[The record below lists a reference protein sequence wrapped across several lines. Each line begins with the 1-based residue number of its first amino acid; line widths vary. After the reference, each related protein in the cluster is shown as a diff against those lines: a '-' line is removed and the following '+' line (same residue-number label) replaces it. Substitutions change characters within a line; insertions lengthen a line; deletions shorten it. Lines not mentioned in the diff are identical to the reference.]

1 MPTHESNPH
10 PINPR
15 WRARKLDP
23 ARMTPLTRQQLRN
36 EAEANATRA
45 AETQNET
52 GDRSLETL
60 SVTGD
65 ELIHQADDYGEV
77 VAAQHL
83 AQHQQR
89 LAREQH
95 VLDEERL
102 EHERLQSEYH
112 RRPERTMHRRGDEQ

>member
-1 MPTHESNPH
+1 
-10 PINPR
+10 
-15 WRARKLDP
+15 
-23 ARMTPLTRQQLRN
+23 MTPLTRQQLRN

-65 ELIHQADDYGEV
+65 ELINQADDYGEV

-83 AQHQQR
+83 SQHQQR

-112 RRPERTMHRRGDEQ
+112 RRPERTMHRRVDEQ

>member
-1 MPTHESNPH
+1 MSTNELQTD

-36 EAEANATRA
+36 EAETNAARA
-45 AETQNET
+45 AQEQHDAA
-52 GDRSLETL
+52 DRWLEAV

-65 ELIHQADDYGEV
+65 ELISQADDYRHT
-77 VAAQHL
+77 VAAQQQ
-83 AQHQQR
+83 AQHDQR

-112 RRPERTMHRRGDEQ
+112 RRPEHTMHQRRDEK